1 MLSVIKL
8 MNKIVCG
15 EVTMLERLQKIIAA
29 AGVCSRRAAEQ
40 LILDGKVYVN
50 GSVAG
55 LGDKAD
61 PTSDVIE
68 VSGKIISNSQKFYIM
83 LNKPRGYITSLDDEK
98 DRKTV
103 NELVDVGTRVHPV
116 GRLDYNSE
124 GLLIMTNDGALTY
137 KLTHPSS
144 EIPKGYI
151 VTVRGNLEE
160 ALTTLKTPIEI
171 DGKLTSPA
179 DVSVLRENSEGGL
192 LYITIHDGRNRQIRR
207 LCEAAALKVLRLK
220 RVSVGELVLDKLP
233 SGRWRHLTEKEVKY
247 LKSL

>member
-1 MLSVIKL
+1 M
-8 MNKIVCG
+8 
-15 EVTMLERLQKIIAA
+15 EERLQKIIAA
-29 AGVCSRRAAEQ
+29 SGVCSRRKAEE
-40 LILDGKVYVN
+40 LITAGKVRVN
-50 GSVAG
+50 GLVAS

-61 PTSDVIE
+61 ADSDVIE
-68 VSGKIISNSQKFYIM
+68 VSGRVITDSAKYYIM

-137 KLTHPSS
+137 RLTHPSS

-151 VTVRGNLEE
+151 VTVRGKLED
-160 ALTTLKTPIEI
+160 AITTLKSSIEI
-171 DGKLTSPA
+171 DGRATRPA
-179 DVSVLRENSEGGL
+179 DVNVLREDSEGGL
-192 LYITIHDGRNRQIRR
+192 LHITIREGRNRQIRR
-207 LCEAAALKVLRLK
+207 MCEAANLRVLRLK
-220 RVSVGELVLDKLP
+220 RVSVGDLVLDKLP
-233 SGRWRHLTEKEVKY
+233 AGRWRHLTEKEVKY

>member
-1 MLSVIKL
+1 
-8 MNKIVCG
+8 
-15 EVTMLERLQKIIAA
+15 MLERLQKIIAA
-29 AGVCSRRAAEQ
+29 SGVCSRRAAEQ
-40 LILDGKVYVN
+40 LIIDGKVYVN

-61 PTSDVIE
+61 PETDVIE
-68 VSGKIISNSQKFYIM
+68 VSGKVIGGTQKFYIM
-83 LNKPRGYITSLDDEK
+83 LNKPRGYITTLDDEK
-98 DRKTV
+98 NRKTV
-103 NELVDVGTRVHPV
+103 NELVDVGTRVHPI

-124 GLLIMTNDGALTY
+124 GLLLMTNDGALTY

-144 EIPKGYI
+144 EISKGYI
-151 VTVRGNLEE
+151 VTVRGKLED

-207 LCEAAALKVLRLK
+207 LCEAAELKVLRLK
-220 RVSVGELVLDKLP
+220 RVCIGDLQLDKLP
-233 SGRWRHLTEKEVKY
+233 SGRWRHLTEKEIKY

>member
-1 MLSVIKL
+1 M
-8 MNKIVCG
+8 
-15 EVTMLERLQKIIAA
+15 EERLQKIIAA
-29 AGVCSRRAAEQ
+29 CGECSRRNAEK
-40 LILDGKVYVN
+40 LILDGKVRVN
-50 GSVAG
+50 GVVAG

-61 PTSDVIE
+61 AEKDVIE
-68 VSGKIISNSQKFYIM
+68 VCGRVITGGQRYYIM

-124 GLLIMTNDGALTY
+124 GLLIMTNDGELTY

-151 VTVRGNLEE
+151 VTVRGHLET
-160 ALTTLKTPIEI
+160 ALTTLKSSIVIE
-171 DGKLTSPA
+171 GRETRPA
-179 DVSVLRENSEGGL
+179 DVTVLRENSEGGL
-192 LYITIHDGRNRQIRR
+192 LHIVIREGRNRQIRR
-207 LCEAAALKVLRLK
+207 MCEAADLRVLRLK
-220 RVSVGELVLDKLP
+220 RVTIGDLALDKMP
-233 SGRWRHLTEKEVKY
+233 AGRWRHLTDAEVKY

>member
-1 MLSVIKL
+1 M
-8 MNKIVCG
+8 
-15 EVTMLERLQKIIAA
+15 TERLQKIIAA
-29 AGVCSRRAAEQ
+29 SGICSRRKAEE
-40 LILDGKVYVN
+40 LITAGKVRVN
-50 GSVAG
+50 GEVAS

-61 PTSDVIE
+61 ADMDVIE
-68 VSGKIISNSQKFYIM
+68 VSGRVIGDTEKYYIM

-137 KLTHPSS
+137 RLTHPSS

-151 VTVRGNLEE
+151 VTVRGKLED
-160 ALTTLKTPIEI
+160 AITTLKASIEI
-171 DGKLTSPA
+171 DGRLTRPA
-179 DVSVLRENSEGGL
+179 DVNVLRENSEGGL
-192 LYITIHDGRNRQIRR
+192 LHITIREGRNRQIRR
-207 LCEAAALKVLRLK
+207 MCEAADLKVLRLK
-220 RVSVGELVLDKLP
+220 RVSVGDLVLDKLP
-233 SGRWRHLTEKEVKY
+233 AGRWRHLTEKEVNY